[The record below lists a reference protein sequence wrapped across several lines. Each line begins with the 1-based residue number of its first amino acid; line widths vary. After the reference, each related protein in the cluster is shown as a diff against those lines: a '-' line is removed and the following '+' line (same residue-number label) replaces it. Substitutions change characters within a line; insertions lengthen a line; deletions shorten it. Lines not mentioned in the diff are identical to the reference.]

1 MSSQPELNAASIPLP
16 EMEVVNWQFE
26 PAVSAVILQSNWL
39 CEQTYQWSKR
49 FLDIIVSLLALVFAA
64 PLLGVIAIAIKA
76 TSPGPVLYKHRRL
89 GRNGQE
95 FWCYKLRTM
104 VADADQQMSLR
115 EDLRQKFETN
125 YKLEDDPRVTPF
137 GDFLR
142 RTSLDELPQFWN
154 VLVGDMSLIGPRP
167 IVRSE
172 LIKYGRYAKKLLSVV
187 PGLSGLWQTCGRSD
201 ITYEMRIQLDM
212 LYIDHKSLWLD
223 LTLLCRTFAAVIER
237 SGAR

>member
-1 MSSQPELNAASIPLP
+1 MSSQPELHAPSMQLP
-16 EMEVVNWQFE
+16 EMELVNWQFE
-26 PAVSAVILQSNWL
+26 PGVSTVILQSQWL
-39 CEQTYQWSKR
+39 CQQTYQWPKR
-49 FLDIIVSLLALVFAA
+49 LLDIAVSSFALVFAV
-64 PLLGVIAIAIKA
+64 PLVGVIAIAIKA
-76 TSPGPVLYKHRRL
+76 TSPGPVFYKQRRL
-89 GRNGQE
+89 GRSGQE

-104 VADADQQMSLR
+104 VADAEQQMILR
-115 EDLRQKFETN
+115 EDLRRKFEKD

-137 GDFLR
+137 GKFLR

-154 VLVGDMSLIGPRP
+154 VLAGDMSLIGPRP
-167 IVRSE
+167 IVQSE

-201 ITYEMRIQLDM
+201 TTYEMRIQLDM

-223 LTLLCRTFAAVIER
+223 LTLLCRTLVTVIER